1 MPFLGLP
8 NTCPHHSTQ
17 EEADAARHNTS
28 FIQLQKN
35 NLQLFWNKQLLDI
48 HNTSVSRSYHQL
60 PLARVKRIMKSDG
73 VVKMISSETPILFS
87 KACELFIM
95 EVTLR
100 AWLQTE
106 VSKRRTV
113 QRCDIAKAIRNDP
126 LLYHFL
132 APIVL
137 ATAHYD
143 DDNDGHLNSQ
153 KDEEEKEEMTGLL
166 HLPNTNQDVAGSG
179 MNQLLQQFM
188 VDPLSVSS
196 ASGFPSK

>member
-1 MPFLGLP
+1 
-8 NTCPHHSTQ
+8 
-17 EEADAARHNTS
+17 
-28 FIQLQKN
+28 
-35 NLQLFWNKQLLDI
+35 
-48 HNTSVSRSYHQL
+48 
-60 PLARVKRIMKSDG
+60 
-73 VVKMISSETPILFS
+73 MISSETPILFS

-153 KDEEEKEEMTGLL
+153 KVPPPPISIDLDIISYIFHLNNSFHQDEEEKEEMTGLL
-166 HLPNTNQDVAGSG
+166 RLPMTNQ
-179 MNQLLQQFM
+179 
-188 VDPLSVSS
+188 VSS
-196 ASGFPSK
+196 PNVVYHIY

>member
-1 MPFLGLP
+1 MMGGGL
-8 NTCPHHSTQ
+8 Q
-17 EEADAARHNTS
+17 
-28 FIQLQKN
+28 
-35 NLQLFWNKQLLDI
+35 
-48 HNTSVSRSYHQL
+48 
-60 PLARVKRIMKSDG
+60 
-73 VVKMISSETPILFS
+73 MISSETPILFS

-113 QRCDIAKAIRNDP
+113 QRCDIANAIRNDP

-143 DDNDGHLNSQ
+143 DHNDGHLNSQ
-153 KDEEEKEEMTGLL
+153 KVPPPPISIWTLFHIYSISIIHSIRTRK
-166 HLPNTNQDVAGSG
+166 
-179 MNQLLQQFM
+179 
-188 VDPLSVSS
+188 
-196 ASGFPSK
+196 KRRR